1 MIRGSNTN
9 NSLQELE
16 LILFEMENNNF
27 DYDGVDPESAQLEV
41 EEDIDELMQERK
53 VKDCKTDKML

>member
-16 LILFEMENNNF
+16 LVLFEMENNNF

-41 EEDIDELMQERK
+41 EEDIDELIRLKRNMNNA
-53 VKDCKTDKML
+53 